1 MKGKKIPFGVNLMRS
16 QVSHR
21 AAQVFVAVIG
31 RVLATALSLLTWSM
45 NTISTWTD
53 FQLNKQTNLPKE
65 QQ

>member
-31 RVLATALSLLTWSM
+31 RVLATALSLAWSM

-53 FQLNKQTNLPKE
+53 FRLNKQTNLPKE